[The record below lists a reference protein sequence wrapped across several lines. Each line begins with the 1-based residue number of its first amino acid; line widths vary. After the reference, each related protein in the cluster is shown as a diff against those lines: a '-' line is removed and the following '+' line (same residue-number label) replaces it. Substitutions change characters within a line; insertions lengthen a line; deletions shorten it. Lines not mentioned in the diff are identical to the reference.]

1 MMPSPKSSWKMDF
14 TRLSVLIVEDGSCIG
29 EQMKKP
35 ELFLRMPLC
44 LQNELFTNF
53 PDFPYFEWGRAKTI
67 PTETF

>member
-14 TRLSVLIVEDGSCIG
+14 TRLSVLIVEDGSCIE

-35 ELFLRMPLC
+35 ELCLRMPLC

-53 PDFPYFEWGRAKTI
+53 PDFPYFE
-67 PTETF
+67 